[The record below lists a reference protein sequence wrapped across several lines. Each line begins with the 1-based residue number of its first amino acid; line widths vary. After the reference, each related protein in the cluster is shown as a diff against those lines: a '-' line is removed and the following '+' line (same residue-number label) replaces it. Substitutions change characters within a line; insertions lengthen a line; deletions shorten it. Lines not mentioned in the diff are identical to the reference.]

1 MENFT
6 KIFDHREFHFE
17 SSIMSYAG
25 ILHSLVDEY
34 RRKFKAYLL
43 GSSSIPL
50 AIEYIKDQ
58 INVLRYNAGTR
69 DFDRPQ
75 YANLASEIGID
86 LSNYLDSIIEIE
98 ERDDPFSR
106 FIYSVHRDNYLE
118 KYNAEIVYEFLHKS
132 KVFTGKIN
140 KVKNPDQIISEELI
154 NSELHEQVF
163 DYSFPQYYIKDF
175 LDYVHIKTYLST
187 LDKLD
192 HIVDNIIPN
201 SIPSHIPTPRT
212 TKQPKILQKDKTQL
226 EGYHLAFLFYLYLR
240 QFGIG
245 SLKNPYHLFAS
256 YFYQMLYGD
265 FVELSKQIANDLSMD
280 ERDKDNTYNFLKS
293 VNSITPLS
301 SESSPFLKKYFDK
314 IEGQSLSDIVNLPER
329 KNKILEESFASEI
342 RWSKIK
348 RSSSCAFNLAKKE
361 GQNWTF
367 QSNKF
372 DLFISI
378 LKRTYPTLMTDQI
391 INQSNLFKAE
401 CLNFYT

>member
-1 MENFT
+1 MASLKD
-6 KIFDHREFHFE
+6 KIFKAFN
-17 SSIMSYAG
+17 
-25 ILHSLVDEY
+25 
-34 RRKFKAYLL
+34 FKAYNFD
-43 GSSSIPL
+43 SSISTL
-50 AIEYIKDQ
+50 AGIFYDLVRMYSIDIKSFVLEHSSPQSAILFLKEIINALRVDAGNFDFENDNLQLMVIELG
-58 INVLRYNAGTR
+58 INI
-69 DFDRPQ
+69 
-75 YANLASEIGID
+75 E
-86 LSNYLDSIIEIE
+86 NYLDSIYKLKPT
-98 ERDDPFSR
+98 DHPFSK
-106 FIYSVHRDNYLE
+106 FIFEVHRDNYLE
-118 KYNAEIVYEFLHKS
+118 KYNAKYI
-132 KVFTGKIN
+132 
-140 KVKNPDQIISEELI
+140 
-154 NSELHEQVF
+154 F
-163 DYSFPQYYIKDF
+163 DYLNLSEVYNGKLKRKDWKQ
-175 LDYVHIKTYLST
+175 LSQLLESETNLQEAVSRSIYKETTIQNLIDYVHIKTYLST

-192 HIVDNIIPN
+192 NIIDN
-201 SIPSHIPTPRT
+201 SLISDIF
-212 TKQPKILQKDKTQL
+212 KSQPKNLQKDKTQL

-240 QFGIG
+240 QFGID
-245 SLKNPYHLFAS
+245 SLKNPHHLFAS
-256 YFYQMLYGD
+256 YFYQMLYGELL
-265 FVELSKQIANDLSMD
+265 ELSKQIANDLSMD
-280 ERDKDNTYNFLKS
+280 ERDKENTYNFLKS
-293 VNSITPLS
+293 INSVTPLS